1 MFNQNIQQGQFQ
13 NNNNNPNSFFN
24 NGGNHN
30 WKGDYNL
37 SNNEEQNNFQFNQ
50 FQKQDDKMNIVFRTS
65 NGRNFNILFSR
76 ERTVEDLI
84 LTFFRRLDQEDLFT
98 KGGVAFIYNA
108 LQFSYHTKEK
118 VKNFFKY
125 NTNPAIMVVDVN
137 HLIGA

>member
-1 MFNQNIQQGQFQ
+1 MKSRKLSKVIKS
-13 NNNNNPNSFFN
+13 NSILLTGKLVISFIAF
-24 NGGNHN
+24 
-30 WKGDYNL
+30 KPIM
-37 SNNEEQNNFQFNQ
+37 SIR
-50 FQKQDDKMNIVFRTS
+50 KV
-65 NGRNFNILFSR
+65 NILFSP

-137 HLIGA
+137 NLIGA